1 MSFRLHNPKMKVINY
16 PSSTPEEEV
25 VQSSQVQPNSNVIPV
40 SPFAPMT
47 SNPVNPPVQPSGGC
61 GCNKRR

>member
-1 MSFRLHNPKMKVINY
+1 MSFRIYNPKKVVNY
-16 PSSTPEEEV
+16 PSPPEEQV
-25 VQSSQVQPNSNVIPV
+25 VQPQPNSNVIPV

-47 SNPVNPPVQPSGGC
+47 SNPVNPPVQTSSGGC

>member
-1 MSFRLHNPKMKVINY
+1 
-16 PSSTPEEEV
+16 
-25 VQSSQVQPNSNVIPV
+25 VIPV

-47 SNPVNPPVQPSGGC
+47 SNPVNPPVQTSSGGC